1 MNRCINAVII
11 SIFFVCSFSATPS
24 AKEIAIESPF
34 SANELPSLIISY
46 GVLCSRFNEFE
57 EIINTPTNV
66 FHRLDNNIK
75 KISPGIRTGLG
86 FAHSTYIVQSD
97 IPNQQYGYL
106 IPSDESS
113 TIETIPFENILF
125 VTTPIKEM
133 NNKVLV
139 ILSEV
144 SPDRTAIF
152 SVDNTLNAELLY
164 DSFDKNIFL
173 ERKTAIGSIINIR
186 IEQSGIFLLRE
197 RIVPGGKGFFEPYR
211 RTLIINASSGTFELR
226 LLHNV
231 DVGIP
236 RLRGLY

>member
-1 MNRCINAVII
+1 MNSCINAVII
-11 SIFFVCSFSATPS
+11 SILFVCSFSATPS

-46 GVLCSRFNEFE
+46 GVICSRFNEFE
-57 EIINTPTNV
+57 EIINIPTNV

-75 KISPGIRTGLG
+75 KISPGICTGLG

-152 SVDNTLNAELLY
+152 SIDNTLNVELLY
-164 DSFDKNIFL
+164 DSFDKNIF
-173 ERKTAIGSIINIR
+173 KTTIGSIFNIR

-197 RIVPGGKGFFEPYR
+197 RIVPGGKGFFEPYK

-226 LLHNV
+226 LLHK
-231 DVGIP
+231 
-236 RLRGLY
+236 